1 MQGYTT
7 LPGCVAYAACKAG
20 LMAAARALAVEVG
33 GDGVRVN
40 SVSPGTIDTPML
52 RRDLEGMNVDEADA
66 FLGRVE
72 GANALGRIGRAEE
85 VASAVVWLCSPEAS
99 YVTGTDLVV
108 DGGYLRVKRF

>member
-1 MQGYTT
+1 M
-7 LPGCVAYAACKAG
+7 AYAACKAG

-52 RRDLEGMNVDEADA
+52 RRDLEGMNVEEADA

-72 GANALGRIGRAEE
+72 GANALGRDRPAGGGRVGRRLALLDRG
-85 VASAVVWLCSPEAS
+85 VVRHRHRTW
-99 YVTGTDLVV
+99 
-108 DGGYLRVKRF
+108 